1 MVPVAGEDLGPM
13 IDAALQSNGP
23 TAVRFPRA
31 TLPAIPPQ
39 LRLTA
44 APIHGARWLKRAE
57 SPQVVI
63 VAIGPLALSALEAA
77 AERNWSVL
85 DARFVAPLDREAL
98 AEAASAG
105 RILTVEEGTVRGGLG
120 SAVLEF
126 LSERRLRSLVRPVG
140 LPDRFVR
147 HGDARLQRVELGLDA
162 AGIRRAAEQL
172 IESQ

>member
-1 MVPVAGEDLGPM
+1 
-13 IDAALQSNGP
+13 
-23 TAVRFPRA
+23 
-31 TLPAIPPQ
+31 
-39 LRLTA
+39 
-44 APIHGARWLKRAE
+44 LKRAE

>member
-1 MVPVAGEDLGPM
+1 
-13 IDAALQSNGP
+13 
-23 TAVRFPRA
+23 
-31 TLPAIPPQ
+31 
-39 LRLTA
+39 
-44 APIHGARWLKRAE
+44 
-57 SPQVVI
+57 VVI
-63 VAIGPLALSALEAA
+63 VAIGPLALDALEGAA
-77 AERNWSVL
+77 DRNWSVL

-126 LSERRLRSLVRPVG
+126 LCERGLRSLVRSVG

-172 IESQ
+172 LEPR